1 MDLFA
6 SVGSLSN
13 MIMMLF
19 SVVGNYINH
28 YLFQNDLIKVLS
40 NEEEKIGCFCLINN
54 TNYNRNLHTHLRD
67 KPSPIDQGLSLN
79 QSNTPIIIHDKEIQ
93 KPKHKMC
100 FTQSQIFMIS
110 MQNFLSYLICGTI
123 CNSQLKKKYKMIKR
137 CLLTYQ
143 DLLNL
148 FKKIKDIEILQK
160 IFMKNQ
166 KKLSDSILNK
176 NKENEICHRD
186 ESKIVSNLALS
197 LIKRNQKQKNM
208 NE

>member
-1 MDLFA
+1 M
-6 SVGSLSN
+6 
-13 MIMMLF
+13 
-19 SVVGNYINH
+19 
-28 YLFQNDLIKVLS
+28 
-40 NEEEKIGCFCLINN
+40 
-54 TNYNRNLHTHLRD
+54 RD
-67 KPSPIDQGLSLN
+67 KPSPIDQGISLN

-110 MQNFLSYLICGTI
+110 MPNFLSYLICGTI

-148 FKKIKDIEILQK
+148 FKKIKD
-160 IFMKNQ
+160 
-166 KKLSDSILNK
+166 
-176 NKENEICHRD
+176 RD

-197 LIKRNQKQKNM
+197 QIKRNQKQKNM
-208 NE
+208 K